1 LIFFNYLYIEAKSI
15 SLILFNIWTGIIP
28 NDDELLIE
36 HNRVQKSE
44 ERKAKLHGLYAF
56 LK

>member
-1 LIFFNYLYIEAKSI
+1 MYIKIKSI